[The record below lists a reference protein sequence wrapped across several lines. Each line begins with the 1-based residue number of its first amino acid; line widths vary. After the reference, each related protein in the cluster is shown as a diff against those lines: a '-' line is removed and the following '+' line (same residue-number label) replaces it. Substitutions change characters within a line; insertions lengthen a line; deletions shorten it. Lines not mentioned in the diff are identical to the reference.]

1 MRRTEGNCPM
11 AAPEVV
17 RVLEAMSTEAVTV
30 WLEGG
35 WGVDALLGEVT
46 REHSD
51 LDLAVGAGDV
61 PAAQAA
67 LERLGYSVVP
77 DPEPGLPA
85 RLVLAHA
92 TGTVDLHPLAFDEA
106 GNGWLQLSPTA
117 RSWSCHWRRAL
128 EATGVISGLPV
139 RCISAEL
146 QMEFHMR
153 YEWRD
158 ADLHDMCL
166 LAAKFGLPWPPS
178 VP

>member
-1 MRRTEGNCPM
+1 MTKAEANCAM

-17 RVLEAMSTEAVTV
+17 RVIDALSTGDVTV

-35 WGVDALLGEVT
+35 WGVDALVREVT

-51 LDLAVGAGDV
+51 LDLALGAGDV
-61 PAAQAA
+61 PAAQAV
-67 LERLGYSVVP
+67 LEALGYCVVP
-77 DPEPGLPA
+77 DAGPGLPA

-92 TGTVDLHPLAFDEA
+92 RGTVDLHPLVFDSG

-128 EATGVISGLPV
+128 EATGAIAGRSV

-153 YEWRD
+153 YEWRA
-158 ADLHDMCL
+158 ADLHDVRL
-166 LAAKFGLPWPPS
+166 LADKFSLPLPPG
-178 VP
+178 VV